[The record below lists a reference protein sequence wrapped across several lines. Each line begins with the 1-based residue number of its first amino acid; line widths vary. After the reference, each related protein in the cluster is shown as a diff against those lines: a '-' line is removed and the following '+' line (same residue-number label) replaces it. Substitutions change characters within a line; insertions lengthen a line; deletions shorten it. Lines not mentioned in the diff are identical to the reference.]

1 MLGYKVNFYYLT
13 CIASTAGAKLDL
25 TNRVCQH
32 FQSPTMQFLK
42 DIKLI
47 SHYLKGTL
55 DHGL

>member
-32 FQSPTMQFLK
+32 FQSPTGDQAYIALLK
-42 DIKLI
+42 RD
-47 SHYLKGTL
+47 S
-55 DHGL
+55 